1 MPIKAAVMGLGN
13 IGRYAIEALEIQ
25 PDFTCVGVIRRKESL
40 GKDAHDL
47 RGVPEYASLAD
58 LEAVSGKPDVVL
70 LCAPSRKIP
79 EVAGDLLGRGYNT
92 VDSFD
97 IHDRIVETIG
107 LLEAQAVKGKA
118 VAITAA
124 GWDPG
129 TDSVMRALFE
139 AMAPVGVTFTNF
151 GRGRSM
157 GHSVAARAIAGVADA
172 TSITIPLGGGR
183 HSRLVYV
190 VLEEGA
196 TFEAV
201 KAAIQ
206 ADPYF
211 SHDPLDVRQVT
222 QSSLR
227 RAIGIVQ
234 QDVFLFADTVRE
246 NIRYGR
252 PDATD
257 EEIVEAAKRAEIYDD
272 IMAMPHG
279 FDTYVGE
286 RGTMLSGGQ
295 KQRVSI
301 ARIFLKN
308 PPILILDEA
317 TSALDSV
324 TEVKIQ
330 HAFDELSRGRTTLI
344 IAHRLST
351 IRAAHRILV
360 IRDGRIAEQGTHQ
373 QLLAANGA
381 YAGLYHTQNLG
392 EYHG

>member
-1 MPIKAAVMGLGN
+1 MIY
-13 IGRYAIEALEIQ
+13 I
-25 PDFTCVGVIRRKESL
+25 SL
-40 GKDAHDL
+40 NH
-47 RGVPEYASLAD
+47 
-58 LEAVSGKPDVVL
+58 
-70 LCAPSRKIP
+70 
-79 EVAGDLLGRGYNT
+79 
-92 VDSFD
+92 FD
-97 IHDRIVETIG
+97 IYSIHDRIVETIG

-222 QSSLR
+222 KDELPRVADASHGVLMERVGASGLTANQHFTFDMRIDNPALTAQVLVSSARAAVRLAQSGRSGAYTL
-227 RAIGIVQ
+227 I
-234 QDVFLFADTVRE
+234 DVPPVLLL
-246 NIRYGR
+246 
-252 PDATD
+252 P
-257 EEIVEAAKRAEIYDD
+257 
-272 IMAMPHG
+272 
-279 FDTYVGE
+279 GE
-286 RGTMLSGGQ
+286 R
-295 KQRVSI
+295 I
-301 ARIFLKN
+301 DNI
-308 PPILILDEA
+308 
-317 TSALDSV
+317 
-324 TEVKIQ
+324 
-330 HAFDELSRGRTTLI
+330 GR
-344 IAHRLST
+344 
-351 IRAAHRILV
+351 LV
-360 IRDGRIAEQGTHQ
+360 
-373 QLLAANGA
+373 
-381 YAGLYHTQNLG
+381 
-392 EYHG
+392 

>member
-222 QSSLR
+222 
-227 RAIGIVQ
+227 
-234 QDVFLFADTVRE
+234 
-246 NIRYGR
+246 
-252 PDATD
+252 
-257 EEIVEAAKRAEIYDD
+257 K
-272 IMAMPHG
+272 
-279 FDTYVGE
+279 
-286 RGTMLSGGQ
+286 
-295 KQRVSI
+295 
-301 ARIFLKN
+301 
-308 PPILILDEA
+308 
-317 TSALDSV
+317 
-324 TEVKIQ
+324 
-330 HAFDELSRGRTTLI
+330 DELPRVLGGLGTAIVSTSNGVMTDRDARKKGVGGEV
-344 IAHRLST
+344 IAY
-351 IRAAHRILV
+351 IW
-360 IRDGRIAEQGTHQ
+360 
-373 QLLAANGA
+373 
-381 YAGLYHTQNLG
+381 
-392 EYHG
+392 